1 MQPALLAELRRLY
14 AAADLA
20 ADAAQLPLIDAAG
33 AARALL
39 VEFPQAR
46 DWPSVGEALRYFA
59 EELTLPRPALSV
71 SVSGA
76 FTLWLAFATP
86 QPLPQLAAF
95 CDGLRAACLSDLPG
109 ERLRCHPLSG
119 VAAVPLVPAFDA
131 DLERWSAFIDPGM
144 GSMFVSEP
152 GLEFPPNPERQA
164 EMLAGLRAIDDRLL
178 AKAMAQLPTP
188 LQAPVAG
195 ASPLSG
201 HFADPA
207 AFLLAVMNDASVPLG
222 ERIGAASALLA
233 ATRR

>member
-1 MQPALLAELRRLY
+1 MQAASLAELRRLY

-39 VEFPQAR
+39 VEFPQAS
-46 DWPSVGEALRYFA
+46 DWPSVGATLSYLA
-59 EELTLPRPALSV
+59 DELALPRPALSV

-76 FTLWLAFATP
+76 FTLWLAFAMP

-95 CDGLRAACLSDLPG
+95 YDGLRAACLSDLPG

-164 EMLAGLRAIDDRLL
+164 EMLAGLRAIEDRQL

-188 LQAPVAG
+188 LQAPAAG
-195 ASPLSG
+195 ALPLSG
-201 HFADPA
+201 HFTDPA
-207 AFLLAVMNDASVPLG
+207 AFLLAVMNDASLPVG
-222 ERIGAASALLA
+222 ERINAASALLVA
-233 ATRR
+233 GRR